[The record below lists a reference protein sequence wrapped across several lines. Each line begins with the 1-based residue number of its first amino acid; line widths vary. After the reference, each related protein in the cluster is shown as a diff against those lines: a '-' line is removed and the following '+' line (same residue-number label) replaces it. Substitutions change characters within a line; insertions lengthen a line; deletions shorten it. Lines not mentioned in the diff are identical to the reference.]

1 MLILKCNKNE
11 IIENQ
16 TLKDRVEIKV
26 KVELTGPKPQDQIK
40 RAEEVAV
47 AMIVATQEKKGK
59 EPVLKIERDQESG
72 EMEEMMGKFKVT
84 LDQELRREMAV
95 KERAIDN
102 PKTQLSRTKK
112 SSVTSMV
119 NEKIKRKFYQFMML
133 SLLVK

>member
-1 MLILKCNKNE
+1 VLLLKCNKNE
-11 IIENQ
+11 IIGNQ

-26 KVELTGPKPQDQIK
+26 KVELTGQIK
-40 RAEEVAV
+40 RAEEVLV
-47 AMIVATQEKKGK
+47 VMIVATQEKKGK

-95 KERAIDN
+95 KERVIDN
-102 PKTQLSRTKK
+102 PKTQLLRTKK